1 MGKSGAGPCSAMSEL
16 LLARSRSRLRL
27 GSNSSTRS
35 SVSRRSWRGSRS
47 SKSVGGRTTASSSSL
62 DDKLG
67 AAATYER
74 YTGSVS
80 KRVQA
85 ISLDSRAATFKQL
98 PEAAVALCK
107 TLVALGKRDE
117 ELNMRDSASVSHS
130 ELSGIVKLC
139 DVITRGV
146 LDSCEDR
153 DAPHEGLD
161 ALGYLARK
169 AKEAAEALADGTKKR
184 FSLSKLSWE
193 SASSDDGVIMEIR
206 LELMEFASAYGLA
219 TTGNDYVSLV
229 VFRLCTFH
237 LPACCFSSIR
247 TRPADMT
254 HCARGKLLSEFFT
267 HDYLKFLWHHDL
279 HRQRAFYLPSSS
291 IVLCSFCFEG
301 LVP

>member
-16 LLARSRSRLRL
+16 LLVRSRSRSRL

-35 SVSRRSWRGSRS
+35 SAGRRSWRGSRS
-47 SKSVGGRTTASSSSL
+47 TKSVGGRTTATSSL

-74 YTGSVS
+74 CTGSVS
-80 KRVQA
+80 KRIQT

-107 TLVALGKRDE
+107 TLVALGNRVE
-117 ELNMRDSASVSHS
+117 ELNMKDSASVSHS
-130 ELSGIVKLC
+130 ELSGIVRLC

-146 LDSCEDR
+146 LDCCEDR
-153 DAPHEGLD
+153 DAPHEGLH

-193 SASSDDGVIMEIR
+193 SASSDDGDIMEIR

-229 VFRLCTFH
+229 IIRLCAYSIY
-237 LPACCFSSIR
+237 LPA
-247 TRPADMT
+247 
-254 HCARGKLLSEFFT
+254 
-267 HDYLKFLWHHDL
+267 
-279 HRQRAFYLPSSS
+279 AFCEQEP
-291 IVLCSFCFEG
+291 G
-301 LVP
+301 PPT